1 MKRLQEPPGAREQ
14 TIVIWNSTRELP
26 APGRVGRNT
35 AQVRGL
41 AGWFATPAC
50 ACCHPFPLPPTPSP
64 PGADCPSC
72 CAVLLPLLLPLPGL
86 WVQEALVECVRRVVF
101 QETAPMGQASTVRL
115 LIGRTQEQG
124 VLAK

>member
-26 APGRVGRNT
+26 APGRIGRNT

-41 AGWFATPAC
+41 AGYCLPGPAAAQFRC
-50 ACCHPFPLPPTPSP
+50 RLLFRLPLI
-64 PGADCPSC
+64 CPSRRSSC
-72 CAVLLPLLLPLPGL
+72 CCCCRR
-86 WVQEALVECVRRVVF
+86 WWRVQEALIECVRRVVF
-101 QETAPMGQASTVRL
+101 QENAPMGQPSTVRL

-124 VLAK
+124 VMAK